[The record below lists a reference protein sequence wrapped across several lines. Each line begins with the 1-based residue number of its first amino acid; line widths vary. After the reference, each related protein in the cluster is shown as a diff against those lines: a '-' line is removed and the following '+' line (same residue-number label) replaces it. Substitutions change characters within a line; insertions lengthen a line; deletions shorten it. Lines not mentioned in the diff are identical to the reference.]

1 LTLFKNFP
9 GGNMRYSGASAPTQD
24 AVISYDRP
32 SGAQTRHT
40 PYRTPLLDVDV
51 THLWAEQMRQ
61 RITSELREG
70 HQLTILAHRRNAAY
84 LLPTDAEFSTPRPD
98 LEMIVVED
106 MPVQAAVLLSR
117 ALRMHRLQ
125 SPSGHTGPT
134 DWLAL
139 GALLP
144 IVERVVCLGVFPR
157 SAETAVGAL
166 AEQTTARVMG
176 IAVNPWTGLEIPAV
190 TEQILSFSP
199 QVVLI
204 GAGTQCTRI
213 GARYWAAWEAERV
226 TA

>member
-1 LTLFKNFP
+1 
-9 GGNMRYSGASAPTQD
+9 MRTMGATAPAQD

-32 SGAQTRHT
+32 SGAQSRRT

-51 THLWAEQMRQ
+51 THLRAEHMRQ

-106 MPVQAAVLLSR
+106 MPVRAAVLLSR
-117 ALRMHRLQ
+117 VLRMHRSQ
-125 SPSGHTGPT
+125 RPCGSIGPT

-144 IVERVVCLGVFPR
+144 IVERVACLGVFPR
-157 SAETAVGAL
+157 STETAVGEVE
-166 AEQTTARVMG
+166 EQTTARVMG
-176 IAVNPWTGLEIPAV
+176 IAVNPWTGLEMPAV
-190 TEQILSFSP
+190 TEQILSFDP

-204 GAGTQCTRI
+204 GTGTQCTRV
-213 GARYWAAWEAERV
+213 GARYWAAWEAEQVR
-226 TA
+226 A

>member
-40 PYRTPLLDVDV
+40 PYRTPLLDVD
-51 THLWAEQMRQ
+51 
-61 RITSELREG
+61 
-70 HQLTILAHRRNAAY
+70 
-84 LLPTDAEFSTPRPD
+84 
-98 LEMIVVED
+98 
-106 MPVQAAVLLSR
+106 
-117 ALRMHRLQ
+117 
-125 SPSGHTGPT
+125 
-134 DWLAL
+134 
-139 GALLP
+139 
-144 IVERVVCLGVFPR
+144 
-157 SAETAVGAL
+157 
-166 AEQTTARVMG
+166 
-176 IAVNPWTGLEIPAV
+176 AV

-226 TA
+226 MA